1 MNLLERINCSQRRNR
16 TVRKRD
22 KETMTMIQFRSETVW
37 ALVLIINVACVAG
50 LVADETTASL
60 ETAGSTQQTSVV
72 LESGLIYQDI
82 VKGNGR
88 EPLRGQ
94 KVGFHYTGK
103 VISTGKIID
112 NSRIKIVP
120 NPLRVTL
127 GDGKLI
133 KGIEEGIIGMRVGG
147 RRLIEIPPELGY
159 GDTGVP
165 PEIPPKARL
174 LFDIELVEVRD
185 SETTGSAPE
194 ASE

>member
-1 MNLLERINCSQRRNR
+1 MPRMRLNTGFLATL
-16 TVRKRD
+16 
-22 KETMTMIQFRSETVW
+22 
-37 ALVLIINVACVAG
+37 ALVVNVACVAIG
-50 LVADETTASL
+50 QAEVTSDSL
-60 ETAGSTQQTSVV
+60 EVTSVSPQTSVV

-82 VKGNGR
+82 VKGSGR
-88 EPLRGQ
+88 EPLPGQ
-94 KVGFHYTGK
+94 KVGFHYVGK

-112 NSRIKIVP
+112 NSRIKIIP

-127 GDGKLI
+127 GGGKLI

-159 GDTGVP
+159 GDAGVP

-185 SETTGSAPE
+185 NETTGSTRQT
-194 ASE
+194 SE